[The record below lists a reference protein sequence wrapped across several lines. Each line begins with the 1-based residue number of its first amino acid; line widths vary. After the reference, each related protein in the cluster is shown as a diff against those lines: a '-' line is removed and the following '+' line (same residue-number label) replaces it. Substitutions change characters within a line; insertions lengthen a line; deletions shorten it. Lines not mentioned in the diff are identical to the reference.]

1 MKISSRGRYAID
13 LMVDLALYD
22 KGEPISVKDIAG
34 REQISGKY
42 LEQIISMLQKA
53 GMVSSI
59 RGAQGGYRL
68 KRKPE
73 EYSVGAILRV
83 TEGDLAPVSCVEDG
97 EAGCHRRTKCSTVKI
112 WQMLNSAIND
122 VVDNISLADLVEWN
136 RQYNE
141 NESVC

>member
-22 KGEPISVKDIAG
+22 KGEPISVKDIA
-34 REQISGKY
+34 RRQQISGKY
-42 LEQIISMLQKA
+42 LEQIVSMLQKA

-73 EYSVGAILRV
+73 EYSIGSILRV
-83 TEGDLAPVSCVEDG
+83 TEGDLAPVACVEEG
-97 EAGCHRRTKCSTVKI
+97 ETGCANRSTCSTIRI
-112 WQMLNSAIND
+112 WQKLNSAIND
-122 VVDNISLADLVEWN
+122 VV
-136 RQYNE
+136 QYFKKTHF
-141 NESVC
+141 

>member
-22 KGEPISVKDIAG
+22 NGEPISVKDIAE
-34 REQISGKY
+34 RQQISGKY
-42 LEQIISMLQKA
+42 LEQIVSMLQKA

-73 EYSVGAILRV
+73 EYSIGAILRV
-83 TEGDLAPVSCVEDG
+83 TEGDLAPVACVEEG
-97 EAGCHRRTKCSTVKI
+97 ETGCANRATCSTIKI
-112 WQMLNSAIND
+112 WQKLNSAINE
-122 VVDNISLADLVEWN
+122 VVDSISLADLVEWN
-136 RQYNE
+136 
-141 NESVC
+141 SK